1 MDHYRTTRPYAQA
14 TSQPTRNQSR
24 TFSTENHTSR
34 TSPTREQDS
43 DRSENQPRRRIG
55 LAVNSTDAFLSP
67 VPTVE
72 YPYTVPSSEPTPG
85 LSRTSG
91 ALGSAA
97 TNLGAVSSTAGYPY
111 PSQSFRTPSLNSAV
125 VSSAPSRN
133 FHQSLS
139 GSYGISFNE
148 DAFDQYGS
156 QQPHYLLH
164 PQEAQ
169 NSASGYSS
177 QDLARQWVPIAG
189 NSRSSNPTLGFEH
202 ESSRYGSSNFPYINS
217 SAMATM
223 PSEGPF
229 PAMGPL
235 ARSLP
240 RHSSSGN
247 RKLPNP
253 TRRLSIDSHPNT
265 YMTSSGEST
274 SHGLPPHFG
283 YKSSLPWPP
292 EIATQCGSQ
301 DLVSSASL
309 STVNGSDPVSSTAS
323 SSPDHHQRRTTFGYT
338 QLSSSAP
345 SDLITS
351 TSEMNSTR
359 VAAENGAASSDV
371 SYHPSSYN
379 VPKNGK
385 LPLFSYN
392 MGHSTENIS
401 NIRSQAGFRQ
411 EYNQL
416 PNELTQHTGEQTP
429 FNINEKSHISHNMPK
444 VSTTRLGQARRR

>member
-1 MDHYRTTRPYAQA
+1 MDHYRTTRPYAPA
-14 TSQPTRNQSR
+14 TSQPIRNQSR
-24 TFSTENHTSR
+24 TFSTGNHINR
-34 TSPTREQDS
+34 TSPTQEHDS

-55 LAVNSTDAFLSP
+55 LAVNSTDLP

-72 YPYTVPSSEPTPG
+72 YPYPAPSPEPTPG

-91 ALGSAA
+91 TLGSGGSS
-97 TNLGAVSSTAGYPY
+97 NLGSVTSTTGYPY
-111 PSQSFRTPSLNSAV
+111 SSQSFRAPSLNGAV

-133 FHQSLS
+133 YHQPLP

-148 DAFDQYGS
+148 DVFDQYSS

-169 NSASGYSS
+169 NSVSGYSS
-177 QDLARQWVPIAG
+177 HDLARQWVPIAG
-189 NSRSSNPTLGFEH
+189 NSRPSNSILGFEH
-202 ESSRYGSSNFPYINS
+202 DSSRYGSSNFPYINS

-240 RHSSSGN
+240 RNGSSGN
-247 RKLPNP
+247 RTLPNP
-253 TRRLSIDSHPNT
+253 TKRPSIDTHPST
-265 YMTSSGEST
+265 YVTNSSEST

-283 YKSSLPWPP
+283 HKSGLPWAP

-301 DLVSSASL
+301 ESVSSASL
-309 STVNGSDPVSSTAS
+309 STVSGSDPVSSTAS
-323 SSPDHHQRRTTFGYT
+323 SSPDHHQRRMTFGYT
-338 QLSSSAP
+338 HLSSSAP
-345 SDLITS
+345 GDLITS
-351 TSEMNSTR
+351 TSEMSSTR
-359 VAAENGAASSDV
+359 AAAENGAASAEV
-371 SYHPSSYN
+371 PYQHYPYN
-379 VPKNGK
+379 MPKHGK
-385 LPLFSYN
+385 LPLFSYS

-401 NIRSQAGFRQ
+401 NIRPQAAIRQ

-416 PNELTQHTGEQTP
+416 SSDLVQHTGDQTSL
-429 FNINEKSHISHNMPK
+429 NASERNHVSHNMPK
-444 VSTTRLGQARRR
+444 VSATRLGQARRR